1 MTVTRFSKIDG
12 VLKSTGNSTH
22 DAFKLTRHA
31 SFSCEVISSIPLL
44 LPYHKDVADV
54 GTDIDNVPY
63 SCDDVAHTI
72 QGGAAL
78 AGAIVEEPTDDGE
91 HELE

>member
-1 MTVTRFSKIDG
+1 MTVRRFSKIGG

-44 LPYHKDVADV
+44 LPCRKDVADV
-54 GTDIDNVPY
+54 GTDVDNVPY
-63 SCDDVAHTI
+63 SQDDAALTI

-78 AGAIVEEPTDDGE
+78 VGATVEEPTGGGE